1 VAEVSPGTRWAWL
14 TDHWRLK
21 LLSAILAVIMFGTV
35 AFAQN
40 PITVRTVHV
49 RISSYQITDQ
59 QLVLIEFP
67 THVDVHAVG
76 LADAVDPLTPDDVA
90 AAMDLSKVAAPSGPP
105 QKIQVAV
112 NVRTVAPGVTLQETS
127 VPVLVTVDSL
137 NTASI
142 PIQVADQ
149 PAPGVSVTKVAI
161 DRHGST
167 DPVSSVSVTGPTS
180 LLDGLKALVDLGTI
194 EGGTEFLGAPLKFQD
209 KTGKT
214 IKWPPATIPLGS
226 VDISSVDVTVT
237 AHQTQ
242 QQKQVAPAATI
253 TGSPACGYS
262 LAGISINP
270 SLVTL
275 TGDVPSLTAAGE
287 SIALTAVDITGAT
300 SNITSRQKL
309 TAPTGTTV
317 NPSTVTVTVS
327 IKQVAACTPAS
338 PLPASPT
345 PQPTPT

>member
-40 PITVRTVHV
+40 PITVRTLHV

-149 PAPGVSVTKVAI
+149 PAPGVSVTKV
-161 DRHGST
+161 
-167 DPVSSVSVTGPTS
+167 
-180 LLDGLKALVDLGTI
+180 ALVDLGTI